1 MSQVCQQKCH
11 RTHSRADHHAQR
23 SWQYRLHTHRL
34 LACGEEKGRS
44 APRTW
49 FEAAAAPR
57 RRRSLDDRDGRT
69 DGRRWPLARG
79 ELNPPSPCRALRC
92 AGIASISLR
101 LAAPER
107 TSGQ

>member
-1 MSQVCQQKCH
+1 MSAGAPSERGASDKAEQPVSE
-11 RTHSRADHHAQR
+11 T
-23 SWQYRLHTHRL
+23 RLR
-34 LACGEEKGRS
+34 GEDKGRS